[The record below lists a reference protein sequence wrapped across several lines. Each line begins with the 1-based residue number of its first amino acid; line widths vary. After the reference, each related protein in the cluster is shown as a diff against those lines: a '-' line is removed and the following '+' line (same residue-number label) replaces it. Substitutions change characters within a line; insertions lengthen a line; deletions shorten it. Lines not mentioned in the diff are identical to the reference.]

1 MEVFGWSDGVPEA
14 LYPYHLLPERGFCF
28 KTVLL
33 VFSALRKIALSTLG
47 RCKEDLSV
55 VNK

>member
-14 LYPYHLLPERGFCF
+14 LYPYHLLPERGFCS